1 MDRLDLIKY
10 LSITNDT
17 KMVLLVLDG
26 LGGLGLEPGGKTEL
40 ETANTPNLDL
50 LAESAALGITDPIM
64 QGITPGSG
72 PAHLGLF
79 GYDPIKYRIGRGAL
93 AAAGIGFNMQEND
106 LAARINFA
114 TADDSGLIT
123 DRRAGRIATDESSQL
138 CTLLAK
144 IEIRNVKI
152 FVKPVKEH
160 RAVVIFRGDDL
171 SDKLSDSDPQKTGV
185 RAKEVIASADKA
197 KTTAGLVNEFIHKT
211 QSILADKHPANTV
224 LLRGFAKTPS
234 LPQMKDVYKLNAAAI
249 ASYPMYKGLA
259 RFVGMEILQT
269 GSTIREEFETLKTS
283 FNEYDFFFIHIK
295 ATDSFGEDGNFAKKV
310 KVIEEVDKNLALI
323 TSLNPDVLVVTG
335 DHSTPAA
342 LKSHSWHPVPF
353 LLYSKYCRLD
363 NVKHFGETYCS
374 KGTLG
379 RFPAVDIM
387 SLMLA
392 NSLRLT
398 KYGA

>member
-1 MDRLDLIKY
+1 MDRLDLIKD

-160 RAVVIFRGDDL
+160 RAVVIFRGESL
-171 SDKLSDSDPQKTGV
+171 SDKLLDSDPQKTGV
-185 RAKEVIASADKA
+185 RAKEVIASVDKA
-197 KTTAGLVNEFIHKT
+197 KTTAVLVNEFIHKA

-269 GSTIREEFETLKTS
+269 GPTIREEFETLKTS

-295 ATDSFGEDGNFAKKV
+295 ATDSSGEDGNFAKKV

-353 LLYSKYCRLD
+353 LLYSKYCRFD
-363 NVKHFGETYCS
+363 NAKHFGETYCS

-387 SLMLA
+387 PLMLA